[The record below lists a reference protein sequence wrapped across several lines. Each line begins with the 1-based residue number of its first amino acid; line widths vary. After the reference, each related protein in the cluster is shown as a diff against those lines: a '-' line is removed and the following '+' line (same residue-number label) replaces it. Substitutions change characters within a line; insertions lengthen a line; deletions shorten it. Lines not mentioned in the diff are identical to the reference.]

1 MEFKEIYEAY
11 WQKVFRLC
19 MGFVNDA
26 DWAKDIAQDTFVAV
40 WQNLSGFR
48 QESSIGTWIFRIATN
63 QCLRQIELAKRLPKA
78 DLQYEP
84 RTENPIDTEAQT
96 AFLYKCIA
104 SLPEMER
111 IIISLELENVKQAE
125 IADITGVS
133 EGNVRVKIHRIKDK
147 LTKMFKE
154 YER

>member
-19 MGFVNDA
+19 MGFVNNS
-26 DWAKDIAQDTFVAV
+26 DWAKDIAQDTFAAV

-63 QCLRQIELAKRLPKA
+63 QCLRQIALAKRLPKA
-78 DLQYEP
+78 DLQYDP
-84 RTENPIDTEAQT
+84 KAENSTDIETQT

-104 SLPEMER
+104 ALPEMER
-111 IIISLELENVKQAE
+111 IIISLELEDVKQTE
-125 IADITGVS
+125 IADITGIS
-133 EGNVRVKIHRIKDK
+133 EGNVRVKIYRIKDK